1 MAKTSDRVRISFAL
15 LALGV
20 ALIAVSAWLEW
31 RLVQLLIIGA
41 GLSVAGIA
49 GLLGLNILWDSP
61 LDQDL
66 DDDLAPK
73 TPIEMAAAKLRR
85 EKQRRIA
92 WWVVTGIFALPAL
105 AAVVFL
111 VGAL

>member
-20 ALIAVSAWLEW
+20 ALIAVSAWFDW
-31 RLVQLLIIGA
+31 RLIRLLIIGA

-49 GLLGLNILWDSP
+49 GLLGANILWDSP

-73 TPIEMAAAKLRR
+73 TPMELEAARLRR
-85 EKQRRIA
+85 EKQRRFA
-92 WWVVTGIFALPAL
+92 WWVVTGLFALPAI
-105 AAVVFL
+105 AAVAFL